1 MDKQMWY
8 IPNTEYCCCS
18 VAKFCLTLHKPMDCK
33 TPGFPVPHHLPESEI
48 LFSLKKEENS
58 DACYDIDEP

>member
-1 MDKQMWY
+1 M
-8 IPNTEYCCCS
+8 EYCCCS
-18 VAKFCLTLHKPMDCK
+18 VAKLCLTLHKPMDCR